1 MSHEVFGVM
10 TALHREKCALSRVQQ
25 FYLTN
30 IIGNFSL
37 THPTKLRDIL
47 KKLGWR
53 KKAGIICKI
62 FIFYW
67 GTSNNESEGRD
78 SSGSTDSSDSIYF
91 STVILDKWM
100 GSLIKLNMVAPLI
113 TDPPHSNPT
122 SCKIK
127 LFDKDSWGRASVT
140 WKLLVE
146 QHRQHFFRHF
156 SFFLLQ
162 CKLYF
167 LHYVQGL

>member
-1 MSHEVFGVM
+1 M
-10 TALHREKCALSRVQQ
+10 
-25 FYLTN
+25 
-30 IIGNFSL
+30 
-37 THPTKLRDIL
+37 
-47 KKLGWR
+47 GWR

-146 QHRQHFFRHF
+146 QHQQHFFRHF
-156 SFFLLQ
+156 SFVFFSANYIFYIMFKVCNVFKLIHFVILATCLHTGRLAKCHKHRKQ
-162 CKLYF
+162 RLCKIF
-167 LHYVQGL
+167 RAWEIFSNEHTV